1 MLNHTN
7 TFTGVAQNLNLSVTT
22 VVKIFDTYVECR
34 RAILPKIIC
43 FDEFYRSRKT
53 TDKYAFVM
61 ADFQTNKIIDVY
73 HSRRKDKLDS
83 YFSRIPQKERDN
95 VEYIIIDMWD
105 TYRDLAEVLF
115 KNAKIAVDSFH
126 VIKHLNEA
134 MINIRLR
141 IMRKYEKNTKSLY
154 SNDMYYYMLK
164 KFHYFFVKE
173 FDDIYDGLIE
183 IRKMKTKWDKYE
195 IRKYLLS
202 INSDL
207 KYAYELKEK
216 YKIEQDNILEAYKIM
231 VVRYEISRNG
241 YSSIRPVTIAK
252 DVSRESAVKL
262 GEQSIYFPGISATN
276 EPMVSYPS
284 GSLASHIL
292 GYVGNITET
301 ELDGREDTY
310 GINDVIGKVGIQ
322 YVFEE
327 YLRGKDGIKQ
337 LDMSV
342 DGTITDEYITQE
354 AVAGS
359 DVILTIDANLQAAT
373 EKALANNIKKI
384 ASGGFSKRSDAKAG
398 AAVVMNVKTG
408 EILAMASYPDYEP
421 ELFVNGISQK
431 KLDEYNKGD
440 NIFNRAISGVYAPGS
455 TFKMITA
462 IAGLETGV
470 ITPTEKINDIG
481 VYKKAHEPACWI
493 WNSYGMSHGWLNV
506 TEAIT
511 HSCNYF
517 FYEVGYRAT
526 IDNIAKYAKYY
537 GLGEKTNVE
546 LPMEE
551 KGIVATRDKAKE
563 RGDEWQIGETLS
575 AAIGQSYN
583 SYTPIQMAKYISMLA
598 NGGEPID
605 VTIVKSIN
613 DVNGNQVSKEDITKF
628 VNAKLGLTKEKK
640 ENLNIKKENIDAIL
654 KGMKGVTSE
663 EGGTA
668 YSTFANFNIELG
680 GKTGSAQTDV
690 QGKINGWFVG
700 FAPYEEPEIA
710 VVVLV
715 ENAGSG
721 SYTAEVARDILQ
733 EYFGMNMEKV
743 EEDLTAMPSTEIQN

>member
-1 MLNHTN
+1 MYNDDRNTN
-7 TFTGVAQNLNLSVTT
+7 LRYNLITILVYIVGIVLIVQLFNLQIVNGKEYRETSNTRLSRETVIKAARGSIKDRTGNLLVTT
-22 VVKIFDTYVECR
+22 KMGFNIELYKTKINTTTLNKT
-34 RAILPKIIC
+34 ILNTIKIL
-43 FDEFYRSRKT
+43 ENNN
-53 TDKYAFVM
+53 DKYINNLPISIEPFK
-61 ADFQTNKIIDVY
+61 FTIDDEESQVNW
-73 HSRRKDKLDS
+73 K
-83 YFSRIPQKERDN
+83 KEND
-95 VEYIIIDMWD
+95 
-105 TYRDLAEVLF
+105 
-115 KNAKIAVDSFH
+115 
-126 VIKHLNEA
+126 IKEDA
-134 MINIRLR
+134 TP
-141 IMRKYEKNTKSLY
+141 EQC
-154 SNDMYYYMLK
+154 
-164 KFHYFFVKE
+164 F
-173 FDDIYDGLIE
+173 
-183 IRKMKTKWDKYE
+183 
-195 IRKYLLS
+195 
-202 INSDL
+202 
-207 KYAYELKEK
+207 YELKEK

-384 ASGGFSKRSDAKAG
+384 AGGGFSKRSDAKAG
-398 AAVVMNVKTG
+398 VAVVMNVKTG

>member
-1 MLNHTN
+1 MNNDNRSSNLRYNIITILVYIVGIVLIVQLFNLQIVNGKEYRETSN
-7 TFTGVAQNLNLSVTT
+7 TRLSRET
-22 VVKIFDTYVECR
+22 VVKAARGSIKDRTGNLLVTTKMGFNVDLYKTKIDT
-34 RAILPKIIC
+34 ATLNKTILNTIRILESNK
-43 FDEFYRSRKT
+43 
-53 TDKYAFVM
+53 DKYINNLPIKVNPFEFENQ
-61 ADFQTNKIIDVY
+61 DEET
-73 HSRRKDKLDS
+73 
-83 YFSRIPQKERDN
+83 QKKWKKENDIN
-95 VEYIIIDMWD
+95 ENA
-105 TYRDLAEVLF
+105 TAEECF
-115 KNAKIAVDSFH
+115 
-126 VIKHLNEA
+126 
-134 MINIRLR
+134 
-141 IMRKYEKNTKSLY
+141 Y
-154 SNDMYYYMLK
+154 SLK
-164 KFHYFFVKE
+164 KE
-173 FDDIYDGLIE
+173 
-183 IRKMKTKWDKYE
+183 
-195 IRKYLLS
+195 
-202 INSDL
+202 
-207 KYAYELKEK
+207 
-216 YKIEQDNILEAYKIM
+216 YKIEQEDIEEAYKIM
-231 VVRYEISRNG
+231 IVRYEIARNG

-252 DVSRESAVKL
+252 DVSRASAVKL
-262 GEQSIYFPGISATN
+262 GEQSIYFPGISATT
-276 EPMVSYPS
+276 EPLVSYPS

-292 GYVGNITET
+292 GYVGNITQA

-327 YLRGKDGIKQ
+327 YLRGQNGIKQ

-342 DGTITDEYITQE
+342 DGNITDEYITKE

-359 DVILTIDANLQAAT
+359 DVILTIDANLQAVT

-384 ASGGFSKRSDAKAG
+384 ASGGFSKTSEAKAG

-462 IAGLETGV
+462 IAGLETGA
-470 ITPTEKINDIG
+470 ITPTEKINDVG

-493 WNSYGMSHGWLNV
+493 WNSYGMTHGWLNV
-506 TEAIT
+506 TDAII

-517 FYEVGYRAT
+517 FYEVGYRVT

-537 GLGEKTNVE
+537 GLGQKTNVE

-551 KGIVATRDKAKE
+551 EGVVATRDKAKE

-598 NGGEPID
+598 NGGKLID
-605 VTIVKSIN
+605 VTIVKSVI
-613 DVNGNQVSKEDITKF
+613 DVNGNQIPKEEITKF
-628 VNAKLGLTKEKK
+628 VNAKLGLEKQEKED
-640 ENLNIKKENIDAIL
+640 LNIKKENLEAVL

-668 YSTFANFNIELG
+668 YSTFADFNIELG

-690 QGKINGWFVG
+690 NGKVNGWFVG
-700 FAPYEEPEIA
+700 FAPYDEPEVA

-743 EEDLTAMPSTEIQN
+743 EENLTALPSSEIQN

>member
-1 MLNHTN
+1 MYNDDRNTN
-7 TFTGVAQNLNLSVTT
+7 LRYNLITILVYIVGIVLIVQLFNLQIVNGKEYRETSNTRLSRETVIKAARGSIKDRTGNLLVTT
-22 VVKIFDTYVECR
+22 KMGFNIELYKTKINTTTLNKT
-34 RAILPKIIC
+34 ILNTIKIL
-43 FDEFYRSRKT
+43 ENNN
-53 TDKYAFVM
+53 DKYINNLPISIEPFK
-61 ADFQTNKIIDVY
+61 FTIDDEESQVNW
-73 HSRRKDKLDS
+73 K
-83 YFSRIPQKERDN
+83 KEND
-95 VEYIIIDMWD
+95 
-105 TYRDLAEVLF
+105 
-115 KNAKIAVDSFH
+115 
-126 VIKHLNEA
+126 IKEDA
-134 MINIRLR
+134 TP
-141 IMRKYEKNTKSLY
+141 EQC
-154 SNDMYYYMLK
+154 
-164 KFHYFFVKE
+164 F
-173 FDDIYDGLIE
+173 
-183 IRKMKTKWDKYE
+183 
-195 IRKYLLS
+195 
-202 INSDL
+202 
-207 KYAYELKEK
+207 YELKEK

-384 ASGGFSKRSDAKAG
+384 AGGGFSKRSDAKAG

-628 VNAKLGLTKEKK
+628 VNAKLGLTKEKR
-640 ENLNIKKENIDAIL
+640 ENLNIKKKNIDAIL

>member
-1 MLNHTN
+1 MYNDDRNTN
-7 TFTGVAQNLNLSVTT
+7 LRYNLITILVYIVGIVLIVQLFNLQIVNGKEYRETSNTRLSRETVIKAARGSIKDRTGNLLVTT
-22 VVKIFDTYVECR
+22 KMGFNIELYKTKINTTTLNKT
-34 RAILPKIIC
+34 ILNTIKIL
-43 FDEFYRSRKT
+43 ENNN
-53 TDKYAFVM
+53 DKYINNLPISIEPFK
-61 ADFQTNKIIDVY
+61 FTIDDEESQVNW
-73 HSRRKDKLDS
+73 K
-83 YFSRIPQKERDN
+83 KEND
-95 VEYIIIDMWD
+95 
-105 TYRDLAEVLF
+105 
-115 KNAKIAVDSFH
+115 
-126 VIKHLNEA
+126 IKEDA
-134 MINIRLR
+134 TP
-141 IMRKYEKNTKSLY
+141 EQC
-154 SNDMYYYMLK
+154 
-164 KFHYFFVKE
+164 F
-173 FDDIYDGLIE
+173 
-183 IRKMKTKWDKYE
+183 
-195 IRKYLLS
+195 
-202 INSDL
+202 
-207 KYAYELKEK
+207 YELKEK

-408 EILAMASYPDYEP
+408 EILAMASYPYYEP

-575 AAIGQSYN
+575 ASIGQSYN

>member
-1 MLNHTN
+1 MYNDDRNTN
-7 TFTGVAQNLNLSVTT
+7 LRYNLITILVYIVGIVLIVQLFNLQIVNGKEYRETSNTRLSRETVIKAARGSIKDRTGNLLVTT
-22 VVKIFDTYVECR
+22 KMGFNIELYKTKINTTTLNKT
-34 RAILPKIIC
+34 ILNTIKIL
-43 FDEFYRSRKT
+43 ENNN
-53 TDKYAFVM
+53 DKY
-61 ADFQTNKIIDVY
+61 
-73 HSRRKDKLDS
+73 
-83 YFSRIPQKERDN
+83 
-95 VEYIIIDMWD
+95 
-105 TYRDLAEVLF
+105 
-115 KNAKIAVDSFH
+115 
-126 VIKHLNEA
+126 
-134 MINIRLR
+134 INNLPI
-141 IMRKYEKNTKSLY
+141 
-154 SNDMYYYMLK
+154 
-164 KFHYFFVKE
+164 
-173 FDDIYDGLIE
+173 LIE
-183 IRKMKTKWDKYE
+183 PFKFTIDDEESQVNWKKENDIKEDATPE
-195 IRKYLLS
+195 QCF
-202 INSDL
+202 
-207 KYAYELKEK
+207 YELKEK

-384 ASGGFSKRSDAKAG
+384 AGGGFSKRSDAKAG
-398 AAVVMNVKTG
+398 AVVVMNVKTG

>member
-1 MLNHTN
+1 MYNDDRNTN
-7 TFTGVAQNLNLSVTT
+7 LRYNLITILVYIVGIVLIVQLFNLQIVNGKEYRKTSNTRLSRETVIKAARGSIKDRTGNLLVTT
-22 VVKIFDTYVECR
+22 KMGFNIELYKTKINTTTLNKT
-34 RAILPKIIC
+34 ILNTIKIL
-43 FDEFYRSRKT
+43 ENNN
-53 TDKYAFVM
+53 DKYINNLPISIEPFK
-61 ADFQTNKIIDVY
+61 FTIDDEESQVNW
-73 HSRRKDKLDS
+73 K
-83 YFSRIPQKERDN
+83 KEND
-95 VEYIIIDMWD
+95 
-105 TYRDLAEVLF
+105 
-115 KNAKIAVDSFH
+115 
-126 VIKHLNEA
+126 IKEDA
-134 MINIRLR
+134 TP
-141 IMRKYEKNTKSLY
+141 EQC
-154 SNDMYYYMLK
+154 
-164 KFHYFFVKE
+164 F
-173 FDDIYDGLIE
+173 
-183 IRKMKTKWDKYE
+183 
-195 IRKYLLS
+195 
-202 INSDL
+202 
-207 KYAYELKEK
+207 YELKEK

-408 EILAMASYPDYEP
+408 EILTMASYPDYEP

-700 FAPYEEPEIA
+700 FAPYEKPEIA

>member
-1 MLNHTN
+1 MYNDDRNTN
-7 TFTGVAQNLNLSVTT
+7 LRYNLITILVYIVGIVLIVQLFNLQIVNGKEYRETSNTRLSRETVIKAARGSIKDRTGNLLVTT
-22 VVKIFDTYVECR
+22 KMGFNIELYKTKINTTTLNKT
-34 RAILPKIIC
+34 ILNTIKIL
-43 FDEFYRSRKT
+43 ENNN
-53 TDKYAFVM
+53 DKY
-61 ADFQTNKIIDVY
+61 
-73 HSRRKDKLDS
+73 
-83 YFSRIPQKERDN
+83 
-95 VEYIIIDMWD
+95 
-105 TYRDLAEVLF
+105 
-115 KNAKIAVDSFH
+115 
-126 VIKHLNEA
+126 
-134 MINIRLR
+134 INNLPI
-141 IMRKYEKNTKSLY
+141 
-154 SNDMYYYMLK
+154 
-164 KFHYFFVKE
+164 
-173 FDDIYDGLIE
+173 LIE
-183 IRKMKTKWDKYE
+183 PFKFTIDDEESQVNWKKENDIKEDATPE
-195 IRKYLLS
+195 QCF
-202 INSDL
+202 
-207 KYAYELKEK
+207 YELKEK

-640 ENLNIKKENIDAIL
+640 ENLNIKKKNIDAIL

>member
-1 MLNHTN
+1 MYNDDRNTN
-7 TFTGVAQNLNLSVTT
+7 LRYNLITILVYIVGIVLIVQLFNLQIVNGKEYRETSNTRLSRETVIKAARGSIKDRTGNLLVTT
-22 VVKIFDTYVECR
+22 KMGFNIELYKTKINTTTLNKT
-34 RAILPKIIC
+34 ILNTIKIL
-43 FDEFYRSRKT
+43 ENNN
-53 TDKYAFVM
+53 DKYINNLPISIEPFK
-61 ADFQTNKIIDVY
+61 FTIDDEESQVNW
-73 HSRRKDKLDS
+73 K
-83 YFSRIPQKERDN
+83 KEND
-95 VEYIIIDMWD
+95 
-105 TYRDLAEVLF
+105 
-115 KNAKIAVDSFH
+115 
-126 VIKHLNEA
+126 IKEDA
-134 MINIRLR
+134 TP
-141 IMRKYEKNTKSLY
+141 EQC
-154 SNDMYYYMLK
+154 
-164 KFHYFFVKE
+164 F
-173 FDDIYDGLIE
+173 
-183 IRKMKTKWDKYE
+183 
-195 IRKYLLS
+195 
-202 INSDL
+202 
-207 KYAYELKEK
+207 YELKEK
-216 YKIEQDNILEAYKIM
+216 YKIEQDNILEVYKIM

-373 EKALANNIKKI
+373 EKALANHIKKI

>member
-1 MLNHTN
+1 MYNDDRNTN
-7 TFTGVAQNLNLSVTT
+7 LRYNLITILVYIVGIVLIVQLFNLQIVNGKEYRETSNTRLSRETVIKAARGSIKDRTGNLLVTT
-22 VVKIFDTYVECR
+22 KMGFNIELYKTKINTTTLNKT
-34 RAILPKIIC
+34 ILNTIKIL
-43 FDEFYRSRKT
+43 ENNN
-53 TDKYAFVM
+53 DKYINNLPISIEPFK
-61 ADFQTNKIIDVY
+61 FTIDDEESQVNW
-73 HSRRKDKLDS
+73 K
-83 YFSRIPQKERDN
+83 KEND
-95 VEYIIIDMWD
+95 
-105 TYRDLAEVLF
+105 
-115 KNAKIAVDSFH
+115 
-126 VIKHLNEA
+126 IKEDA
-134 MINIRLR
+134 TP
-141 IMRKYEKNTKSLY
+141 EQC
-154 SNDMYYYMLK
+154 
-164 KFHYFFVKE
+164 F
-173 FDDIYDGLIE
+173 
-183 IRKMKTKWDKYE
+183 
-195 IRKYLLS
+195 
-202 INSDL
+202 
-207 KYAYELKEK
+207 YELKEK

-384 ASGGFSKRSDAKAG
+384 AGGGFSKRSDAKAG

-628 VNAKLGLTKEKK
+628 ANAKLGLTKEKK

>member
-1 MLNHTN
+1 MNNDNRSSNLRYNIITILVYIVGIVLIVQLFNLQIVNGKEYRETSN
-7 TFTGVAQNLNLSVTT
+7 TRLSRET
-22 VVKIFDTYVECR
+22 VVKAARGSIKDRTGNLLVTTKMGFNVDLYKTKIDT
-34 RAILPKIIC
+34 ATLNKTILNTIRILESNK
-43 FDEFYRSRKT
+43 
-53 TDKYAFVM
+53 DKYINNLPIKVNPFEFENQ
-61 ADFQTNKIIDVY
+61 DEET
-73 HSRRKDKLDS
+73 
-83 YFSRIPQKERDN
+83 QKKWKKENDIN
-95 VEYIIIDMWD
+95 ENA
-105 TYRDLAEVLF
+105 TAEECF
-115 KNAKIAVDSFH
+115 
-126 VIKHLNEA
+126 
-134 MINIRLR
+134 
-141 IMRKYEKNTKSLY
+141 Y
-154 SNDMYYYMLK
+154 SLK
-164 KFHYFFVKE
+164 KE
-173 FDDIYDGLIE
+173 
-183 IRKMKTKWDKYE
+183 
-195 IRKYLLS
+195 
-202 INSDL
+202 
-207 KYAYELKEK
+207 
-216 YKIEQDNILEAYKIM
+216 YKIEQEDISEAYKIM
-231 VVRYEISRNG
+231 VVRYEIARNG

-252 DVSRESAVKL
+252 DVSRASAVKL
-262 GEQSIYFPGISATN
+262 GEQSIYFPGISATT
-276 EPMVSYPS
+276 EPLVSYPS

-292 GYVGNITET
+292 GYVGNITQA

-327 YLRGKDGIKQ
+327 YLRGQNGIKQ

-342 DGTITDEYITQE
+342 DGNITDEYITKE

-359 DVILTIDANLQAAT
+359 DIILTIDANLQATT

-384 ASGGFSKRSDAKAG
+384 ASGGFSKTSEAKAG

-462 IAGLETGV
+462 IAGLETGA
-470 ITPTEKINDIG
+470 ITPTEKINDVG

-493 WNSYGMSHGWLNV
+493 WNSYGMTHGWLNV
-506 TEAIT
+506 TDAII

-517 FYEVGYRAT
+517 FYEVGYRVT

-537 GLGEKTNVE
+537 GLGQKTNVE

-551 KGIVATRDKAKE
+551 EGVVATRDKAKE

-598 NGGEPID
+598 NGGKPID
-605 VTIVKSIN
+605 VSIVKSVI
-613 DVNGNQVSKEDITKF
+613 DVNGNQISKEEITKF
-628 VNAKLGLTKEKK
+628 VNAKLGLEKQEKED
-640 ENLNIKKENIDAIL
+640 LNIKKENLEAIL

-668 YSTFANFNIELG
+668 YSTFADFNIELG

-690 QGKINGWFVG
+690 NGKVNGWFVG
-700 FAPYEEPEIA
+700 FAPYDEPEVA

-743 EEDLTAMPSTEIQN
+743 EENLTALPSSEIQN

>member
-1 MLNHTN
+1 MYNDDRNTN
-7 TFTGVAQNLNLSVTT
+7 LRYNLITILVYIVGIVLIVQLFNLQIVNGKEYRETSNTRLSRETVIKAARGSIKDRTGNLLVTT
-22 VVKIFDTYVECR
+22 KMGFNIELYKTKINTTTLNKT
-34 RAILPKIIC
+34 ILNTIKIL
-43 FDEFYRSRKT
+43 ENNN
-53 TDKYAFVM
+53 DKYINNLPISIEPFK
-61 ADFQTNKIIDVY
+61 FTIDDEESQVNW
-73 HSRRKDKLDS
+73 K
-83 YFSRIPQKERDN
+83 KEND
-95 VEYIIIDMWD
+95 
-105 TYRDLAEVLF
+105 
-115 KNAKIAVDSFH
+115 
-126 VIKHLNEA
+126 IKEDA
-134 MINIRLR
+134 TP
-141 IMRKYEKNTKSLY
+141 EQC
-154 SNDMYYYMLK
+154 
-164 KFHYFFVKE
+164 F
-173 FDDIYDGLIE
+173 
-183 IRKMKTKWDKYE
+183 
-195 IRKYLLS
+195 
-202 INSDL
+202 
-207 KYAYELKEK
+207 YELKEK

-384 ASGGFSKRSDAKAG
+384 AGGGFSKRSDAKAG

-654 KGMKGVTSE
+654 KGMKGVTGE

>member
-1 MLNHTN
+1 MYNDDRNTN
-7 TFTGVAQNLNLSVTT
+7 LRYNLITILVYIVGIVLIVQLFNLQIVNGKEYRETSNTRLSRETVIKAARGSIKDRTGNLLVTT
-22 VVKIFDTYVECR
+22 KMGFNIELYKTKINTTTLNKT
-34 RAILPKIIC
+34 ILNTIKIL
-43 FDEFYRSRKT
+43 ENNN
-53 TDKYAFVM
+53 DKYINNLPISIEPFK
-61 ADFQTNKIIDVY
+61 FTIDDEESQVNW
-73 HSRRKDKLDS
+73 K
-83 YFSRIPQKERDN
+83 KEND
-95 VEYIIIDMWD
+95 
-105 TYRDLAEVLF
+105 
-115 KNAKIAVDSFH
+115 
-126 VIKHLNEA
+126 IKEDA
-134 MINIRLR
+134 TP
-141 IMRKYEKNTKSLY
+141 EQC
-154 SNDMYYYMLK
+154 
-164 KFHYFFVKE
+164 F
-173 FDDIYDGLIE
+173 
-183 IRKMKTKWDKYE
+183 
-195 IRKYLLS
+195 
-202 INSDL
+202 
-207 KYAYELKEK
+207 YELKEK

-408 EILAMASYPDYEP
+408 EILVMASYPDYEP

>member
-1 MLNHTN
+1 MYNDDRNTN
-7 TFTGVAQNLNLSVTT
+7 LRYNLITILVYIVGIVLIVQLFNLQIVNGKEYRETSNTRLSRETVIKAARGSIKDRTGNLLVTT
-22 VVKIFDTYVECR
+22 KMGFNIELYKTKINTTTLNKT
-34 RAILPKIIC
+34 ILNTIKIL
-43 FDEFYRSRKT
+43 ENNN
-53 TDKYAFVM
+53 DKYINNLPISIEPFK
-61 ADFQTNKIIDVY
+61 FTIDDEESQVNW
-73 HSRRKDKLDS
+73 K
-83 YFSRIPQKERDN
+83 KEND
-95 VEYIIIDMWD
+95 
-105 TYRDLAEVLF
+105 
-115 KNAKIAVDSFH
+115 
-126 VIKHLNEA
+126 IKEDA
-134 MINIRLR
+134 TP
-141 IMRKYEKNTKSLY
+141 EQC
-154 SNDMYYYMLK
+154 
-164 KFHYFFVKE
+164 F
-173 FDDIYDGLIE
+173 
-183 IRKMKTKWDKYE
+183 
-195 IRKYLLS
+195 
-202 INSDL
+202 
-207 KYAYELKEK
+207 YELKEK

-384 ASGGFSKRSDAKAG
+384 ASGGFSKKSDAKAG

>member
-1 MLNHTN
+1 MYNNDRNTN
-7 TFTGVAQNLNLSVTT
+7 LRYNLITILVYIVGIVLIVQLFNLQIVNGKEYRETSNTRLSRETVIKAARGSIKDRTGNLLVTT
-22 VVKIFDTYVECR
+22 KMGFNIELYKTKINTTTLNKT
-34 RAILPKIIC
+34 ILNTIKIL
-43 FDEFYRSRKT
+43 ENNN
-53 TDKYAFVM
+53 DKY
-61 ADFQTNKIIDVY
+61 
-73 HSRRKDKLDS
+73 
-83 YFSRIPQKERDN
+83 
-95 VEYIIIDMWD
+95 
-105 TYRDLAEVLF
+105 
-115 KNAKIAVDSFH
+115 
-126 VIKHLNEA
+126 
-134 MINIRLR
+134 INNLPI
-141 IMRKYEKNTKSLY
+141 
-154 SNDMYYYMLK
+154 
-164 KFHYFFVKE
+164 
-173 FDDIYDGLIE
+173 LIE
-183 IRKMKTKWDKYE
+183 PFKFTIDDEESQVNWKKENDIKEDATPE
-195 IRKYLLS
+195 QCF
-202 INSDL
+202 
-207 KYAYELKEK
+207 YELKEK

-640 ENLNIKKENIDAIL
+640 ENLNIKKGNIDAIL

>member
-1 MLNHTN
+1 MYNDDRNTN
-7 TFTGVAQNLNLSVTT
+7 LRYNLITILVYIVGIVLIVQLFNLQIVNGKEYRETSNTRLSRETVIKAARGSIKDRTGNLLVTT
-22 VVKIFDTYVECR
+22 KMGFNIELYKTKINTTTLNKT
-34 RAILPKIIC
+34 ILNTIKIL
-43 FDEFYRSRKT
+43 ENNN
-53 TDKYAFVM
+53 DKYINNLPISIEPFK
-61 ADFQTNKIIDVY
+61 FTIDDEESQVNW
-73 HSRRKDKLDS
+73 K
-83 YFSRIPQKERDN
+83 KEND
-95 VEYIIIDMWD
+95 
-105 TYRDLAEVLF
+105 
-115 KNAKIAVDSFH
+115 
-126 VIKHLNEA
+126 IKEDA
-134 MINIRLR
+134 TP
-141 IMRKYEKNTKSLY
+141 EQC
-154 SNDMYYYMLK
+154 
-164 KFHYFFVKE
+164 F
-173 FDDIYDGLIE
+173 
-183 IRKMKTKWDKYE
+183 
-195 IRKYLLS
+195 
-202 INSDL
+202 
-207 KYAYELKEK
+207 YELKEK
-216 YKIEQDNILEAYKIM
+216 YKIEQDNILEVYKIM

-721 SYTAEVARDILQ
+721 SYTAEVARDILE

>member
-1 MLNHTN
+1 MYNDDRNTN
-7 TFTGVAQNLNLSVTT
+7 LRYNLITILVYIVGIVLIVQLFNLQIVNGKEYRETSNTRLSRETVIKAARGSIKDRTGNLLVTT
-22 VVKIFDTYVECR
+22 KMGFNIELYKTKINTTTLNKT
-34 RAILPKIIC
+34 ILNTIKIL
-43 FDEFYRSRKT
+43 ENNN
-53 TDKYAFVM
+53 DKYINNLPISIEPFK
-61 ADFQTNKIIDVY
+61 FTIDDEESQVNW
-73 HSRRKDKLDS
+73 K
-83 YFSRIPQKERDN
+83 KEND
-95 VEYIIIDMWD
+95 
-105 TYRDLAEVLF
+105 
-115 KNAKIAVDSFH
+115 
-126 VIKHLNEA
+126 IKEDA
-134 MINIRLR
+134 TP
-141 IMRKYEKNTKSLY
+141 EQC
-154 SNDMYYYMLK
+154 
-164 KFHYFFVKE
+164 F
-173 FDDIYDGLIE
+173 
-183 IRKMKTKWDKYE
+183 
-195 IRKYLLS
+195 
-202 INSDL
+202 
-207 KYAYELKEK
+207 YELKEK

-384 ASGGFSKRSDAKAG
+384 AGGGFSKRSDAKAG

-408 EILAMASYPDYEP
+408 EILTMASYPDYEP

-481 VYKKAHEPACWI
+481 VYKKAHEPVCWI

>member
-1 MLNHTN
+1 MNNDNRSSNLRYNIITILVYIVGIVLIVQLFNLQIVNGKEYRETSN
-7 TFTGVAQNLNLSVTT
+7 TRLSRET
-22 VVKIFDTYVECR
+22 VVKAARGSIKDRTGNLLVTTKMGFNVDLYKTKIDT
-34 RAILPKIIC
+34 ATLNKTILNTIRILESNK
-43 FDEFYRSRKT
+43 
-53 TDKYAFVM
+53 DKYINNLPIKVNPFEFENQ
-61 ADFQTNKIIDVY
+61 DEET
-73 HSRRKDKLDS
+73 
-83 YFSRIPQKERDN
+83 QKKWKKGNDINEN
-95 VEYIIIDMWD
+95 A
-105 TYRDLAEVLF
+105 TAEECF
-115 KNAKIAVDSFH
+115 
-126 VIKHLNEA
+126 
-134 MINIRLR
+134 
-141 IMRKYEKNTKSLY
+141 Y
-154 SNDMYYYMLK
+154 SLK
-164 KFHYFFVKE
+164 KE
-173 FDDIYDGLIE
+173 
-183 IRKMKTKWDKYE
+183 
-195 IRKYLLS
+195 
-202 INSDL
+202 
-207 KYAYELKEK
+207 
-216 YKIEQDNILEAYKIM
+216 YKIEQEDISEAYKIM
-231 VVRYEISRNG
+231 VVRYEIARNG

-252 DVSRESAVKL
+252 DVSRASAVKL
-262 GEQSIYFPGISATN
+262 GEQSIYFPGISATT
-276 EPMVSYPS
+276 EPLVSYPS

-292 GYVGNITET
+292 GYVGNITQA

-327 YLRGKDGIKQ
+327 YLRGQNGIKQ

-342 DGTITDEYITQE
+342 DGNITDEYITKE
-354 AVAGS
+354 AVVGS
-359 DVILTIDANLQAAT
+359 DVILTIDANLQATT

-384 ASGGFSKRSDAKAG
+384 ASGGFSKTSEAKAG

-462 IAGLETGV
+462 IAGLETGA
-470 ITPTEKINDIG
+470 ITPTEKINDVG

-493 WNSYGMSHGWLNV
+493 WNSYGMTHGWLNV
-506 TEAIT
+506 TDAII

-517 FYEVGYRAT
+517 FYEVGYRVT

-537 GLGEKTNVE
+537 GLGQKTNVE

-551 KGIVATRDKAKE
+551 EGVVATRDKAKE

-598 NGGEPID
+598 NGGKPID
-605 VTIVKSIN
+605 VSIVKSVI
-613 DVNGNQVSKEDITKF
+613 DVNGNQISKEEITKF
-628 VNAKLGLTKEKK
+628 VNAKLGLEKQEKED
-640 ENLNIKKENIDAIL
+640 LNIKKENLEAIL

-668 YSTFANFNIELG
+668 YSTFADFNIELG

-690 QGKINGWFVG
+690 NGKVNGWFVG
-700 FAPYEEPEIA
+700 FAPYDEPEVA

-743 EEDLTAMPSTEIQN
+743 EENLTALPSSEIQN

>member
-1 MLNHTN
+1 MYNDDRNTNLRYNLITILVYIVGIVLIVQLFNLQIVNGKEYRETSNTRLSRETVIKAARGSIKDRTGNML
-7 TFTGVAQNLNLSVTT
+7 VTT
-22 VVKIFDTYVECR
+22 KMGFNIELYKTKINTTTLNKT
-34 RAILPKIIC
+34 ILNTIKIL
-43 FDEFYRSRKT
+43 ENNN
-53 TDKYAFVM
+53 DKYINNLPISIEPFK
-61 ADFQTNKIIDVY
+61 FTIDDEESQVNW
-73 HSRRKDKLDS
+73 K
-83 YFSRIPQKERDN
+83 KEND
-95 VEYIIIDMWD
+95 
-105 TYRDLAEVLF
+105 
-115 KNAKIAVDSFH
+115 
-126 VIKHLNEA
+126 IKEDA
-134 MINIRLR
+134 TP
-141 IMRKYEKNTKSLY
+141 EQC
-154 SNDMYYYMLK
+154 
-164 KFHYFFVKE
+164 F
-173 FDDIYDGLIE
+173 
-183 IRKMKTKWDKYE
+183 
-195 IRKYLLS
+195 
-202 INSDL
+202 
-207 KYAYELKEK
+207 YELKEK

-384 ASGGFSKRSDAKAG
+384 AGGGFSKRSDAKAG

-506 TEAIT
+506 TEAII

-640 ENLNIKKENIDAIL
+640 ENLNIKKGNIDAIL

>member
-1 MLNHTN
+1 MYNDDRNTN
-7 TFTGVAQNLNLSVTT
+7 LRYNLITILVYIVGIVLIVQLFNLQIVNGKEYRETSNTRLSRETVIKAARGSIKDRTGNLLVTT
-22 VVKIFDTYVECR
+22 KMGFNIELYKTKINTTTLNKT
-34 RAILPKIIC
+34 ILNTIKIL
-43 FDEFYRSRKT
+43 ENNN
-53 TDKYAFVM
+53 DKYINNLPISIEPFK
-61 ADFQTNKIIDVY
+61 FTIDDEESQVNW
-73 HSRRKDKLDS
+73 K
-83 YFSRIPQKERDN
+83 KEND
-95 VEYIIIDMWD
+95 
-105 TYRDLAEVLF
+105 
-115 KNAKIAVDSFH
+115 
-126 VIKHLNEA
+126 IKEDA
-134 MINIRLR
+134 TP
-141 IMRKYEKNTKSLY
+141 EQC
-154 SNDMYYYMLK
+154 
-164 KFHYFFVKE
+164 F
-173 FDDIYDGLIE
+173 
-183 IRKMKTKWDKYE
+183 
-195 IRKYLLS
+195 
-202 INSDL
+202 
-207 KYAYELKEK
+207 YELKEK
-216 YKIEQDNILEAYKIM
+216 YKIEQDNILEVYKIM

-384 ASGGFSKRSDAKAG
+384 AGGGFSKRSDAKAG

-408 EILAMASYPDYEP
+408 EILTMASYPDYEP

>member
-1 MLNHTN
+1 MNNDNRSSNLRYNIITILVYIVGIVLIVQLFNLQIVNGKEYRETSN
-7 TFTGVAQNLNLSVTT
+7 TRLSRET
-22 VVKIFDTYVECR
+22 VVKAARGSIKDRTGNLLVTTKMGFNVDLYKTKIDT
-34 RAILPKIIC
+34 ATLNKTILNTIRILESNK
-43 FDEFYRSRKT
+43 
-53 TDKYAFVM
+53 DKYINNLPIKVNPFEFENQ
-61 ADFQTNKIIDVY
+61 DEET
-73 HSRRKDKLDS
+73 
-83 YFSRIPQKERDN
+83 QKKWKKGNDINEN
-95 VEYIIIDMWD
+95 A
-105 TYRDLAEVLF
+105 TAEECF
-115 KNAKIAVDSFH
+115 
-126 VIKHLNEA
+126 
-134 MINIRLR
+134 
-141 IMRKYEKNTKSLY
+141 Y
-154 SNDMYYYMLK
+154 SLK
-164 KFHYFFVKE
+164 KE
-173 FDDIYDGLIE
+173 
-183 IRKMKTKWDKYE
+183 
-195 IRKYLLS
+195 
-202 INSDL
+202 
-207 KYAYELKEK
+207 
-216 YKIEQDNILEAYKIM
+216 YKIEQEDISEAYKIM
-231 VVRYEISRNG
+231 VVRYEIARNG

-252 DVSRESAVKL
+252 DVSRASAVKL
-262 GEQSIYFPGISATN
+262 GEQSIYFPGISATT
-276 EPMVSYPS
+276 EPLVSYPS

-292 GYVGNITET
+292 GYVGNITQA

-327 YLRGKDGIKQ
+327 YLRGQNGIKQ

-342 DGTITDEYITQE
+342 DGNITDEYITKE

-359 DVILTIDANLQAAT
+359 DVILTIDANLQATT

-384 ASGGFSKRSDAKAG
+384 ASGGFSKTSEAKAG

-462 IAGLETGV
+462 IAGLETGA
-470 ITPTEKINDIG
+470 ITPTEKINDVG

-493 WNSYGMSHGWLNV
+493 WNSYGMTHGWLNV
-506 TEAIT
+506 TDAII

-517 FYEVGYRAT
+517 FYEVGYRVT

-537 GLGEKTNVE
+537 GLGQKTNIE

-551 KGIVATRDKAKE
+551 EGVVATRDKAKE

-598 NGGEPID
+598 NGGKPID
-605 VTIVKSIN
+605 VSIVKSVI
-613 DVNGNQVSKEDITKF
+613 DVNGNQISKEEITKF
-628 VNAKLGLTKEKK
+628 VNAKLGLEKQEKED
-640 ENLNIKKENIDAIL
+640 LNIKKENLEAIL

-668 YSTFANFNIELG
+668 YSTFADFNIELG

-690 QGKINGWFVG
+690 NGKVNGWFVG
-700 FAPYEEPEIA
+700 FAPYDEPEVA

-743 EEDLTAMPSTEIQN
+743 EENLTALPSSEIQN

>member
-1 MLNHTN
+1 MYNDDRNTN
-7 TFTGVAQNLNLSVTT
+7 LRYNLITILVYIVGIVLIVQLFNLQIVNGKEYRETSNTRLSRETVIKAARGSIKDRTGNLLVTT
-22 VVKIFDTYVECR
+22 KMGFNIELYKTKINTTTLNKT
-34 RAILPKIIC
+34 ILNTIKIL
-43 FDEFYRSRKT
+43 ENNN
-53 TDKYAFVM
+53 DKY
-61 ADFQTNKIIDVY
+61 
-73 HSRRKDKLDS
+73 
-83 YFSRIPQKERDN
+83 
-95 VEYIIIDMWD
+95 
-105 TYRDLAEVLF
+105 
-115 KNAKIAVDSFH
+115 
-126 VIKHLNEA
+126 
-134 MINIRLR
+134 INNLPI
-141 IMRKYEKNTKSLY
+141 
-154 SNDMYYYMLK
+154 
-164 KFHYFFVKE
+164 
-173 FDDIYDGLIE
+173 LIE
-183 IRKMKTKWDKYE
+183 PFKFTIDDEESQVNWKKENDIKEDATPE
-195 IRKYLLS
+195 QCF
-202 INSDL
+202 
-207 KYAYELKEK
+207 YELKEK

-628 VNAKLGLTKEKK
+628 VNAKLGLIKEKK

>member
-1 MLNHTN
+1 MYNDDRDTN
-7 TFTGVAQNLNLSVTT
+7 LRYNLITILVYIVGIVLIVQLFNLQIVNGKEYRETSNTRLSRETVIKAARGSIKDRTGNLLVTT
-22 VVKIFDTYVECR
+22 KMGFNIELYKTKINTTTLNKT
-34 RAILPKIIC
+34 ILNTIKIL
-43 FDEFYRSRKT
+43 ENNN
-53 TDKYAFVM
+53 DKYINNLPISIEPFK
-61 ADFQTNKIIDVY
+61 FTIDDEESQVNW
-73 HSRRKDKLDS
+73 K
-83 YFSRIPQKERDN
+83 KEND
-95 VEYIIIDMWD
+95 
-105 TYRDLAEVLF
+105 
-115 KNAKIAVDSFH
+115 
-126 VIKHLNEA
+126 IKEDA
-134 MINIRLR
+134 TP
-141 IMRKYEKNTKSLY
+141 EQC
-154 SNDMYYYMLK
+154 
-164 KFHYFFVKE
+164 F
-173 FDDIYDGLIE
+173 
-183 IRKMKTKWDKYE
+183 
-195 IRKYLLS
+195 
-202 INSDL
+202 
-207 KYAYELKEK
+207 YELKEK

>member
-1 MLNHTN
+1 MYNDDRNTN
-7 TFTGVAQNLNLSVTT
+7 LRYNLITILVYIVGIVLIVQLFNLQIVNGKEYRETSNTRLSRETVIKAARGSIKDRTGNLLVTT
-22 VVKIFDTYVECR
+22 KMGFNIELYKTKINTTTLNKT
-34 RAILPKIIC
+34 ILNTIKIL
-43 FDEFYRSRKT
+43 ENNN
-53 TDKYAFVM
+53 DKYINNLPISIEPFK
-61 ADFQTNKIIDVY
+61 FTIDDEESQVNW
-73 HSRRKDKLDS
+73 K
-83 YFSRIPQKERDN
+83 KEND
-95 VEYIIIDMWD
+95 
-105 TYRDLAEVLF
+105 
-115 KNAKIAVDSFH
+115 
-126 VIKHLNEA
+126 IKEDA
-134 MINIRLR
+134 TP
-141 IMRKYEKNTKSLY
+141 EQC
-154 SNDMYYYMLK
+154 
-164 KFHYFFVKE
+164 F
-173 FDDIYDGLIE
+173 
-183 IRKMKTKWDKYE
+183 
-195 IRKYLLS
+195 
-202 INSDL
+202 
-207 KYAYELKEK
+207 YELKEK

-354 AVAGS
+354 AVVGS

-640 ENLNIKKENIDAIL
+640 ENLNIKKKNIDAIL

>member
-1 MLNHTN
+1 MNNDNRSSNLRYNIITILVYIVGIVLIVQLFNLQIVNGKEYRETSN
-7 TFTGVAQNLNLSVTT
+7 TRISRET
-22 VVKIFDTYVECR
+22 VVKAARGSIKDRTGNLLVTTKMGFNVDLYKTKIDT
-34 RAILPKIIC
+34 ATLNKTILNTIRILESNK
-43 FDEFYRSRKT
+43 
-53 TDKYAFVM
+53 DKYINNLPIKVNPFKFENQ
-61 ADFQTNKIIDVY
+61 DEET
-73 HSRRKDKLDS
+73 
-83 YFSRIPQKERDN
+83 QKKWKKENDIN
-95 VEYIIIDMWD
+95 ENA
-105 TYRDLAEVLF
+105 TAEECF
-115 KNAKIAVDSFH
+115 
-126 VIKHLNEA
+126 
-134 MINIRLR
+134 
-141 IMRKYEKNTKSLY
+141 Y
-154 SNDMYYYMLK
+154 SLK
-164 KFHYFFVKE
+164 KE
-173 FDDIYDGLIE
+173 
-183 IRKMKTKWDKYE
+183 
-195 IRKYLLS
+195 
-202 INSDL
+202 
-207 KYAYELKEK
+207 
-216 YKIEQDNILEAYKIM
+216 YKIEQEDISEAYKIM
-231 VVRYEISRNG
+231 VVRYEIARNG

-252 DVSRESAVKL
+252 DVSRASAVKL
-262 GEQSIYFPGISATN
+262 GEQSIYFPGISATT
-276 EPMVSYPS
+276 EPLVSYPS

-292 GYVGNITET
+292 GYVGNITQA

-327 YLRGKDGIKQ
+327 YLRGQNGIKQ

-342 DGTITDEYITQE
+342 DGNITDEYITKE

-359 DVILTIDANLQAAT
+359 DVILTIDANLQATT

-384 ASGGFSKRSDAKAG
+384 ASGGFSKTSEAKAG

-462 IAGLETGV
+462 IAGLETGA
-470 ITPTEKINDIG
+470 ITPTEKINDVG

-493 WNSYGMSHGWLNV
+493 WNSYGMTHGWLNV
-506 TEAIT
+506 TDAII

-517 FYEVGYRAT
+517 FYEVGYRVT

-537 GLGEKTNVE
+537 GLGQKTNVE

-551 KGIVATRDKAKE
+551 EGVVATRDKAKE

-598 NGGEPID
+598 NGGKPID
-605 VTIVKSIN
+605 VSIVKSVI
-613 DVNGNQVSKEDITKF
+613 DVNGNQISKEEITKF
-628 VNAKLGLTKEKK
+628 VNAKLGLEKQEKED
-640 ENLNIKKENIDAIL
+640 LNIKKENLEAIL

-668 YSTFANFNIELG
+668 YSTFADFNIELG

-690 QGKINGWFVG
+690 NGKVNGWFVG
-700 FAPYEEPEIA
+700 FAPYDEPEVA

-743 EEDLTAMPSTEIQN
+743 EENLTALPSSEIQN

>member
-1 MLNHTN
+1 MYNDDRNTN
-7 TFTGVAQNLNLSVTT
+7 LRYNLITILVYIVGIVLIVQLFNLQIVNGKEYRETSNTRLSRETVIKAARGSIKDRTGNLLVTT
-22 VVKIFDTYVECR
+22 KMGFNIELYKTKINTTTLNKT
-34 RAILPKIIC
+34 ILNTIKIL
-43 FDEFYRSRKT
+43 ENNN
-53 TDKYAFVM
+53 DKY
-61 ADFQTNKIIDVY
+61 
-73 HSRRKDKLDS
+73 
-83 YFSRIPQKERDN
+83 
-95 VEYIIIDMWD
+95 
-105 TYRDLAEVLF
+105 
-115 KNAKIAVDSFH
+115 
-126 VIKHLNEA
+126 
-134 MINIRLR
+134 INNLPI
-141 IMRKYEKNTKSLY
+141 
-154 SNDMYYYMLK
+154 
-164 KFHYFFVKE
+164 
-173 FDDIYDGLIE
+173 LIE
-183 IRKMKTKWDKYE
+183 PFKFTIDDEESQVNWKKENDIKEDATPE
-195 IRKYLLS
+195 QCF
-202 INSDL
+202 
-207 KYAYELKEK
+207 YELKEK

-613 DVNGNQVSKEDITKF
+613 DVNGNQVLKEDITKF

-640 ENLNIKKENIDAIL
+640 ENLNIKKGNIDAIL

>member
-1 MLNHTN
+1 MYNDDRNTN
-7 TFTGVAQNLNLSVTT
+7 LRYNLMTILVYIVGIVLIVQLFNLQIVNGKEYRETSNTRLSRETVIKAARGSIKDRTGNLLVTT
-22 VVKIFDTYVECR
+22 KMGFNIELYKTKINATTLNKT
-34 RAILPKIIC
+34 ILNTIKIL
-43 FDEFYRSRKT
+43 ENNN
-53 TDKYAFVM
+53 DKYINNLPISIEPFK
-61 ADFQTNKIIDVY
+61 FTIDDEESQVNW
-73 HSRRKDKLDS
+73 K
-83 YFSRIPQKERDN
+83 KEND
-95 VEYIIIDMWD
+95 
-105 TYRDLAEVLF
+105 
-115 KNAKIAVDSFH
+115 
-126 VIKHLNEA
+126 IKEDA
-134 MINIRLR
+134 TP
-141 IMRKYEKNTKSLY
+141 EQC
-154 SNDMYYYMLK
+154 
-164 KFHYFFVKE
+164 F
-173 FDDIYDGLIE
+173 
-183 IRKMKTKWDKYE
+183 
-195 IRKYLLS
+195 
-202 INSDL
+202 
-207 KYAYELKEK
+207 YELKEK

-398 AAVVMNVKTG
+398 AAVIMNVKTG

-506 TEAIT
+506 TEAII

>member
-1 MLNHTN
+1 MYNDDRNTN
-7 TFTGVAQNLNLSVTT
+7 LRYNLITILVYIVGIVLIVQLFNLQIVNGKEYRETSNTRLSRETVIKAARGSIKDRTGNLLVTT
-22 VVKIFDTYVECR
+22 KMGFNIELYKTKINTTTLNKT
-34 RAILPKIIC
+34 ILTTIKIL
-43 FDEFYRSRKT
+43 ENNN
-53 TDKYAFVM
+53 DKYINNLPISIEPFK
-61 ADFQTNKIIDVY
+61 FKIDDEESQVNW
-73 HSRRKDKLDS
+73 K
-83 YFSRIPQKERDN
+83 KEND
-95 VEYIIIDMWD
+95 
-105 TYRDLAEVLF
+105 
-115 KNAKIAVDSFH
+115 
-126 VIKHLNEA
+126 IKEDA
-134 MINIRLR
+134 TP
-141 IMRKYEKNTKSLY
+141 EQC
-154 SNDMYYYMLK
+154 
-164 KFHYFFVKE
+164 F
-173 FDDIYDGLIE
+173 
-183 IRKMKTKWDKYE
+183 
-195 IRKYLLS
+195 
-202 INSDL
+202 
-207 KYAYELKEK
+207 YELKEK

>member
-1 MLNHTN
+1 MNNDNRSSNLRYNIITILVYIVGIVLIVQLFNLQIVNGKEYRETSN
-7 TFTGVAQNLNLSVTT
+7 TRLSRET
-22 VVKIFDTYVECR
+22 VVKAARGSIKDRTGNLLVTTKMGFNVDLYKTKIDT
-34 RAILPKIIC
+34 ATLNKTILNTIRILESNK
-43 FDEFYRSRKT
+43 
-53 TDKYAFVM
+53 DKYINNLPIKVNPFEFENQ
-61 ADFQTNKIIDVY
+61 DEET
-73 HSRRKDKLDS
+73 
-83 YFSRIPQKERDN
+83 QKKWKKGNDINEN
-95 VEYIIIDMWD
+95 A
-105 TYRDLAEVLF
+105 TAEECF
-115 KNAKIAVDSFH
+115 
-126 VIKHLNEA
+126 
-134 MINIRLR
+134 
-141 IMRKYEKNTKSLY
+141 Y
-154 SNDMYYYMLK
+154 SLK
-164 KFHYFFVKE
+164 KE
-173 FDDIYDGLIE
+173 
-183 IRKMKTKWDKYE
+183 
-195 IRKYLLS
+195 
-202 INSDL
+202 
-207 KYAYELKEK
+207 
-216 YKIEQDNILEAYKIM
+216 YKIEQEDISEAYKIM
-231 VVRYEISRNG
+231 VVRYEIARNG

-252 DVSRESAVKL
+252 DVSRASAVKL
-262 GEQSIYFPGISATN
+262 GEQSIYFPGISATT
-276 EPMVSYPS
+276 EPLVSYPS

-292 GYVGNITET
+292 GYVGNITQA

-327 YLRGKDGIKQ
+327 YLRGQNGIKQ

-342 DGTITDEYITQE
+342 DGNITDEYITKE

-359 DVILTIDANLQAAT
+359 DVILTIDANLQATT

-384 ASGGFSKRSDAKAG
+384 ASGGFSKTSEAKAG

-421 ELFVNGISQK
+421 ELFINGISQK

-462 IAGLETGV
+462 IAGLETGA
-470 ITPTEKINDIG
+470 ITPTEKINDVG

-493 WNSYGMSHGWLNV
+493 WNSYGMTHGWLNV
-506 TEAIT
+506 TDAII

-517 FYEVGYRAT
+517 FYEVGYRVT

-537 GLGEKTNVE
+537 GLGQKTNVE

-551 KGIVATRDKAKE
+551 EGVVATRDKAKE

-598 NGGEPID
+598 NGGKPID
-605 VTIVKSIN
+605 VTIVKSVI
-613 DVNGNQVSKEDITKF
+613 DVNGNQIPKEEITKF
-628 VNAKLGLTKEKK
+628 VNAKLGLEKQEKED
-640 ENLNIKKENIDAIL
+640 LNIKKENLEAVL

-668 YSTFANFNIELG
+668 YSTFADFNIELG

-690 QGKINGWFVG
+690 NGKVNGWFVG
-700 FAPYEEPEIA
+700 FAPYDEPEVA

-743 EEDLTAMPSTEIQN
+743 EENLTALPSSEIQN

>member
-1 MLNHTN
+1 MYNDDRNTN
-7 TFTGVAQNLNLSVTT
+7 LRYNLITILVYIVGIVLIVQLFNLQIVNGKEYRETSNTRLSRETVIKAARGSIKDRTGNLLVTT
-22 VVKIFDTYVECR
+22 KMGFNIELYKTKINTTTLNKT
-34 RAILPKIIC
+34 ILNTIKIL
-43 FDEFYRSRKT
+43 ENNN
-53 TDKYAFVM
+53 DKYINNLPISIEPFK
-61 ADFQTNKIIDVY
+61 FTIDDEESQVNW
-73 HSRRKDKLDS
+73 K
-83 YFSRIPQKERDN
+83 KEND
-95 VEYIIIDMWD
+95 
-105 TYRDLAEVLF
+105 
-115 KNAKIAVDSFH
+115 
-126 VIKHLNEA
+126 IKEDA
-134 MINIRLR
+134 TP
-141 IMRKYEKNTKSLY
+141 EQC
-154 SNDMYYYMLK
+154 
-164 KFHYFFVKE
+164 F
-173 FDDIYDGLIE
+173 
-183 IRKMKTKWDKYE
+183 
-195 IRKYLLS
+195 
-202 INSDL
+202 
-207 KYAYELKEK
+207 YELKEK
-216 YKIEQDNILEAYKIM
+216 YKIEQDNILEAYNIM

>member
-1 MLNHTN
+1 M
-7 TFTGVAQNLNLSVTT
+7 VYR
-22 VVKIFDTYVECR
+22 IFVE
-34 RAILPKIIC
+34 K
-43 FDEFYRSRKT
+43 
-53 TDKYAFVM
+53 
-61 ADFQTNKIIDVY
+61 
-73 HSRRKDKLDS
+73 KDG
-83 YFSRIPQKERDN
+83 FN
-95 VEYIIIDMWD
+95 
-105 TYRDLAEVLF
+105 
-115 KNAKIAVDSFH
+115 
-126 VIKHLNEA
+126 NEA
-134 MINIRLR
+134 
-141 IMRKYEKNTKSLY
+141 KSLY
-154 SNDMYYYMLK
+154 SDITEFLGINKLRIFNRYDAENISEKIFDYAIKTVFSEPQLDNVYKELNINKAFVFATEYLPGQFDQRAESASQCIQIISQGKKPLIKTAKIYALYGNLTKKDIEEIKKYIINPVEMREANFLK
-164 KFHYFFVKE
+164 PC
-173 FDDIYDGLIE
+173 
-183 IRKMKTKWDKYE
+183 T
-195 IRKYLLS
+195 
-202 INSDL
+202 
-207 KYAYELKEK
+207 LKEK

-598 NGGEPID
+598 NGG
-605 VTIVKSIN
+605 K
-613 DVNGNQVSKEDITKF
+613 
-628 VNAKLGLTKEKK
+628 
-640 ENLNIKKENIDAIL
+640 
-654 KGMKGVTSE
+654 
-663 EGGTA
+663 
-668 YSTFANFNIELG
+668 NIEYY
-680 GKTGSAQTDV
+680 Q
-690 QGKINGWFVG
+690 Q
-700 FAPYEEPEIA
+700 
-710 VVVLV
+710 
-715 ENAGSG
+715 
-721 SYTAEVARDILQ
+721 R
-733 EYFGMNMEKV
+733 
-743 EEDLTAMPSTEIQN
+743 

>member
-1 MLNHTN
+1 MYNDDRNTN
-7 TFTGVAQNLNLSVTT
+7 LRYNLITILVYIVGIVLIVQLFNLQIVNGKEYRETSNTRLSRETVIKAARGSIKDRTGNLLVTT
-22 VVKIFDTYVECR
+22 KMGFNIELYKTKINTTTLNKT
-34 RAILPKIIC
+34 ILNTIKIL
-43 FDEFYRSRKT
+43 ENNN
-53 TDKYAFVM
+53 DKYINNLPISIEPFK
-61 ADFQTNKIIDVY
+61 FTIDDEESQVNW
-73 HSRRKDKLDS
+73 K
-83 YFSRIPQKERDN
+83 KEND
-95 VEYIIIDMWD
+95 
-105 TYRDLAEVLF
+105 
-115 KNAKIAVDSFH
+115 
-126 VIKHLNEA
+126 IKEDA
-134 MINIRLR
+134 TP
-141 IMRKYEKNTKSLY
+141 EQC
-154 SNDMYYYMLK
+154 
-164 KFHYFFVKE
+164 F
-173 FDDIYDGLIE
+173 
-183 IRKMKTKWDKYE
+183 
-195 IRKYLLS
+195 
-202 INSDL
+202 
-207 KYAYELKEK
+207 YELKEK

-327 YLRGKDGIKQ
+327 YLRGKDGVKQ

-506 TEAIT
+506 TEAII

>member
-1 MLNHTN
+1 M
-7 TFTGVAQNLNLSVTT
+7 
-22 VVKIFDTYVECR
+22 K
-34 RAILPKIIC
+34 
-43 FDEFYRSRKT
+43 
-53 TDKYAFVM
+53 
-61 ADFQTNKIIDVY
+61 
-73 HSRRKDKLDS
+73 
-83 YFSRIPQKERDN
+83 KE
-95 VEYIIIDMWD
+95 
-105 TYRDLAEVLF
+105 
-115 KNAKIAVDSFH
+115 
-126 VIKHLNEA
+126 
-134 MINIRLR
+134 
-141 IMRKYEKNTKSLY
+141 
-154 SNDMYYYMLK
+154 
-164 KFHYFFVKE
+164 
-173 FDDIYDGLIE
+173 
-183 IRKMKTKWDKYE
+183 
-195 IRKYLLS
+195 
-202 INSDL
+202 
-207 KYAYELKEK
+207 
-216 YKIEQDNILEAYKIM
+216 YKIEQEDISEAYKIM
-231 VVRYEISRNG
+231 VVRYEIARNG

-252 DVSRESAVKL
+252 DVSRASAVKL
-262 GEQSIYFPGISATN
+262 GEQSIYFPGISATT
-276 EPMVSYPS
+276 EPLVSYPS

-292 GYVGNITET
+292 GYVGNITQA

-327 YLRGKDGIKQ
+327 YLRGQNGIKQ

-342 DGTITDEYITQE
+342 DGNITDEYITKE

-359 DVILTIDANLQAAT
+359 DVILTIDANLQATT

-384 ASGGFSKRSDAKAG
+384 ASGGFSKTSEAKAG

-462 IAGLETGV
+462 IAGLETGA
-470 ITPTEKINDIG
+470 ITPTEKINDVG

-493 WNSYGMSHGWLNV
+493 WNSYGMTHGWLNV
-506 TEAIT
+506 TDAII

-517 FYEVGYRAT
+517 FYEVGYRVT

-537 GLGEKTNVE
+537 GLGQKTNVE

-551 KGIVATRDKAKE
+551 EGVVATRDKAKE

-598 NGGEPID
+598 NGGKPID
-605 VTIVKSIN
+605 VSIVKSVI
-613 DVNGNQVSKEDITKF
+613 DVNGNQISKEEITKF
-628 VNAKLGLTKEKK
+628 VNAKLGLEKQEKED
-640 ENLNIKKENIDAIL
+640 LNIKKENLEAIL

-668 YSTFANFNIELG
+668 YSTFADFNIELG

-690 QGKINGWFVG
+690 NGKVNGWFVG
-700 FAPYEEPEIA
+700 FAPYDEPEVA

-743 EEDLTAMPSTEIQN
+743 EENLTALPSSEIQN

>member
-1 MLNHTN
+1 MYNDDRNTN
-7 TFTGVAQNLNLSVTT
+7 LRYNLITILVYIVGIVLIVQLFNLQIVNGKEYRETSNTRLSRETVIKAARGSIKDRTGNLLVTT
-22 VVKIFDTYVECR
+22 KMGFNIELYKTKINTTTLNKT
-34 RAILPKIIC
+34 ILNTIKIL
-43 FDEFYRSRKT
+43 ENNN
-53 TDKYAFVM
+53 DKY
-61 ADFQTNKIIDVY
+61 
-73 HSRRKDKLDS
+73 
-83 YFSRIPQKERDN
+83 
-95 VEYIIIDMWD
+95 
-105 TYRDLAEVLF
+105 
-115 KNAKIAVDSFH
+115 
-126 VIKHLNEA
+126 
-134 MINIRLR
+134 INNLPI
-141 IMRKYEKNTKSLY
+141 
-154 SNDMYYYMLK
+154 
-164 KFHYFFVKE
+164 
-173 FDDIYDGLIE
+173 LIE
-183 IRKMKTKWDKYE
+183 PFKFTIDDEESQVNWKKENDIKEDATPE
-195 IRKYLLS
+195 QCF
-202 INSDL
+202 
-207 KYAYELKEK
+207 YELKEK

-680 GKTGSAQTDV
+680 GKTCSAQTDV

>member
-1 MLNHTN
+1 MYNDDRNTN
-7 TFTGVAQNLNLSVTT
+7 LRYNLITILVYIVGIVLIVQLFNLQIVNGKEYRETSNTRLSRETVIKAARGSIKDRTGNLLVTT
-22 VVKIFDTYVECR
+22 KMGFNIELYKTKINTTTLNKT
-34 RAILPKIIC
+34 ILNTIKIL
-43 FDEFYRSRKT
+43 ENNN
-53 TDKYAFVM
+53 DKYINNLPISIEPFK
-61 ADFQTNKIIDVY
+61 FTIDDEESQVNW
-73 HSRRKDKLDS
+73 K
-83 YFSRIPQKERDN
+83 KENDIK
-95 VEYIIIDMWD
+95 EYA
-105 TYRDLAEVLF
+105 TPEQCF
-115 KNAKIAVDSFH
+115 
-126 VIKHLNEA
+126 
-134 MINIRLR
+134 
-141 IMRKYEKNTKSLY
+141 
-154 SNDMYYYMLK
+154 
-164 KFHYFFVKE
+164 
-173 FDDIYDGLIE
+173 
-183 IRKMKTKWDKYE
+183 
-195 IRKYLLS
+195 
-202 INSDL
+202 
-207 KYAYELKEK
+207 YELKEK

>member
-1 MLNHTN
+1 MNNDNRSSNLRYNIITILVYIVGIVLIVQLFNLQIVNGKEYRETSN
-7 TFTGVAQNLNLSVTT
+7 TRLSRET
-22 VVKIFDTYVECR
+22 VVKAARGSIKDRTGNLLVTTKMGFNVDLYKTKIDT
-34 RAILPKIIC
+34 ATLNKTILNTIRILESNK
-43 FDEFYRSRKT
+43 
-53 TDKYAFVM
+53 DKYINNLPIKVNPFKFENQ
-61 ADFQTNKIIDVY
+61 DEET
-73 HSRRKDKLDS
+73 
-83 YFSRIPQKERDN
+83 QKKWKKENDIN
-95 VEYIIIDMWD
+95 ENA
-105 TYRDLAEVLF
+105 TAEECF
-115 KNAKIAVDSFH
+115 
-126 VIKHLNEA
+126 
-134 MINIRLR
+134 
-141 IMRKYEKNTKSLY
+141 Y
-154 SNDMYYYMLK
+154 SLK
-164 KFHYFFVKE
+164 KE
-173 FDDIYDGLIE
+173 
-183 IRKMKTKWDKYE
+183 
-195 IRKYLLS
+195 
-202 INSDL
+202 
-207 KYAYELKEK
+207 
-216 YKIEQDNILEAYKIM
+216 YKIEQGDISEAYKIM
-231 VVRYEISRNG
+231 VVRYEIARNG

-252 DVSRESAVKL
+252 DVSRASAVKL
-262 GEQSIYFPGISATN
+262 GEQSIYFPGISATT
-276 EPMVSYPS
+276 EPLVSYPS

-292 GYVGNITET
+292 GYVGNITQA

-327 YLRGKDGIKQ
+327 YLRGQNGIKQ

-342 DGTITDEYITQE
+342 DGNITDEYITKE

-359 DVILTIDANLQAAT
+359 DVILTIDANLQATT

-384 ASGGFSKRSDAKAG
+384 ASGGFSKTSEAKAG

-421 ELFVNGISQK
+421 ELFINGISQK

-462 IAGLETGV
+462 IAGLETGA
-470 ITPTEKINDIG
+470 ITPTEKINDVG

-493 WNSYGMSHGWLNV
+493 WNSYGMTHGWLNV
-506 TEAIT
+506 TDAII

-517 FYEVGYRAT
+517 FYEVGYRVT

-537 GLGEKTNVE
+537 GLGQKTNVE

-551 KGIVATRDKAKE
+551 EGVVATRDKAKE

-598 NGGEPID
+598 NGGKPID
-605 VTIVKSIN
+605 VTIVKSVI
-613 DVNGNQVSKEDITKF
+613 DVNGNQISKEEITKF
-628 VNAKLGLTKEKK
+628 VNAKLGLEKQEKED
-640 ENLNIKKENIDAIL
+640 LNIKKENLEAVL

-668 YSTFANFNIELG
+668 YSTFADFNIELG

-690 QGKINGWFVG
+690 NGKVNGWFVG
-700 FAPYEEPEIA
+700 FAPYDEPEVA

-743 EEDLTAMPSTEIQN
+743 EENLTALPSSEIQN

>member
-1 MLNHTN
+1 MNNDNRSSNLRYNIITILVYIVGIVLIVQLFNLQIVNGKEYRETSN
-7 TFTGVAQNLNLSVTT
+7 TRLSRET
-22 VVKIFDTYVECR
+22 VVKAARGSIKDRTGNLLVTTKMGFNVDLYKTKIDT
-34 RAILPKIIC
+34 ATLNKTILNTIRILESNK
-43 FDEFYRSRKT
+43 
-53 TDKYAFVM
+53 DKYINNLPIKVNPFEFENQ
-61 ADFQTNKIIDVY
+61 DEET
-73 HSRRKDKLDS
+73 
-83 YFSRIPQKERDN
+83 QKKWKKGNDINEN
-95 VEYIIIDMWD
+95 A
-105 TYRDLAEVLF
+105 TAEECF
-115 KNAKIAVDSFH
+115 
-126 VIKHLNEA
+126 
-134 MINIRLR
+134 
-141 IMRKYEKNTKSLY
+141 Y
-154 SNDMYYYMLK
+154 SLK
-164 KFHYFFVKE
+164 KEYQ
-173 FDDIYDGLIE
+173 
-183 IRKMKTKWDKYE
+183 
-195 IRKYLLS
+195 
-202 INSDL
+202 
-207 KYAYELKEK
+207 
-216 YKIEQDNILEAYKIM
+216 IEQEDISEAYKIM
-231 VVRYEISRNG
+231 VVRYEIARNG

-252 DVSRESAVKL
+252 DVSRASAVKL
-262 GEQSIYFPGISATN
+262 GEQSIYFPGISATT
-276 EPMVSYPS
+276 EPLVSYPS

-292 GYVGNITET
+292 GYVGNITQA

-310 GINDVIGKVGIQ
+310 GINDVIGKVGMQ

-337 LDMSV
+337 LDVSV

-359 DVILTIDANLQAAT
+359 DVILTIDANLQATT

-384 ASGGFSKRSDAKAG
+384 ASGGFSKTSEAKAG

-462 IAGLETGV
+462 IAGLETGA
-470 ITPTEKINDIG
+470 ITPTEKINDVG

-493 WNSYGMSHGWLNV
+493 WNSYGMTHGWLNV
-506 TEAIT
+506 TDAII

-517 FYEVGYRAT
+517 FYEVGYRVT

-537 GLGEKTNVE
+537 GLGQKTNVE

-551 KGIVATRDKAKE
+551 EGVVATRDKAKE

-598 NGGEPID
+598 NGGKPID
-605 VTIVKSIN
+605 VSIVKSVI
-613 DVNGNQVSKEDITKF
+613 DVNGNQISKEEITKF
-628 VNAKLGLTKEKK
+628 VNAKLGLEKQEKED
-640 ENLNIKKENIDAIL
+640 LNIKKENLEAIL

-668 YSTFANFNIELG
+668 YSTFADFNIELG

-690 QGKINGWFVG
+690 NGKVNGWFVG
-700 FAPYEEPEIA
+700 FAPYDEPEVA

-743 EEDLTAMPSTEIQN
+743 EENLTALPSSEIQN

>member
-1 MLNHTN
+1 MNNDNRRSNLRYNIITILVYIVGIVLIVQLFNLQIVNGKEYRETSN
-7 TFTGVAQNLNLSVTT
+7 TRLSRET
-22 VVKIFDTYVECR
+22 VVKAARGSIKDRTGNLLVTTKMGFNVDLYKTKIDT
-34 RAILPKIIC
+34 ATLNKTILNTIRILESNK
-43 FDEFYRSRKT
+43 
-53 TDKYAFVM
+53 DKYINNLPIKVNPFEFENR
-61 ADFQTNKIIDVY
+61 DEEIQKKWKKENDIDENTTAEECF
-73 HSRRKDKLDS
+73 
-83 YFSRIPQKERDN
+83 YF
-95 VEYIIIDMWD
+95 
-105 TYRDLAEVLF
+105 
-115 KNAKIAVDSFH
+115 
-126 VIKHLNEA
+126 
-134 MINIRLR
+134 
-141 IMRKYEKNTKSLY
+141 
-154 SNDMYYYMLK
+154 LK
-164 KFHYFFVKE
+164 KE
-173 FDDIYDGLIE
+173 
-183 IRKMKTKWDKYE
+183 
-195 IRKYLLS
+195 
-202 INSDL
+202 
-207 KYAYELKEK
+207 
-216 YKIEQDNILEAYKIM
+216 YKIEQEDIEEAYKIM
-231 VVRYEISRNG
+231 IVRYEIARNG

-252 DVSRESAVKL
+252 DVSRASAVKL
-262 GEQSIYFPGISATN
+262 GEQSIYFPGISATT
-276 EPMVSYPS
+276 EPLVSYPS

-292 GYVGNITET
+292 GYVGNITQA

-327 YLRGKDGIKQ
+327 YLRGQNGIKQ

-342 DGTITDEYITQE
+342 DGNITDEYITKE

-359 DVILTIDANLQAAT
+359 DVILTIDANLQAVT

-384 ASGGFSKRSDAKAG
+384 ASGGFSKTSEAKAG

-421 ELFVNGISQK
+421 ELFINGISQK

-462 IAGLETGV
+462 IAGLETGA
-470 ITPTEKINDIG
+470 ITPTEKINDVG

-493 WNSYGMSHGWLNV
+493 WNSYGMTHGWLNV
-506 TEAIT
+506 TDAII

-517 FYEVGYRAT
+517 FYEVGYRVT

-537 GLGEKTNVE
+537 GLGQKTNVE

-551 KGIVATRDKAKE
+551 EGVVATRDKAKE

-598 NGGEPID
+598 NGGKPID
-605 VTIVKSIN
+605 VTIVKSVI
-613 DVNGNQVSKEDITKF
+613 DVNGNQIPKEEITKF
-628 VNAKLGLTKEKK
+628 VNAKLGLEKQEKED
-640 ENLNIKKENIDAIL
+640 LNIKKENLEAVL

-668 YSTFANFNIELG
+668 YSTFADFNIELG

-690 QGKINGWFVG
+690 NGKVNGWFVG
-700 FAPYEEPEIA
+700 FAPYDEPEVA

-743 EEDLTAMPSTEIQN
+743 EENLTALPSSEIQN

>member
-1 MLNHTN
+1 MYNDDRNTN
-7 TFTGVAQNLNLSVTT
+7 LRYNLITILVYIVGIVLIVQLFNLQIVNGKEYRETSNTRLSRETVIKAARGSIKDRTGNLLVTT
-22 VVKIFDTYVECR
+22 KMGFNIELYKTKINTTTLNKT
-34 RAILPKIIC
+34 ILNTIKIL
-43 FDEFYRSRKT
+43 ENNN
-53 TDKYAFVM
+53 DKYINNLPISIEPFK
-61 ADFQTNKIIDVY
+61 FTIDDEESQVNW
-73 HSRRKDKLDS
+73 K
-83 YFSRIPQKERDN
+83 KEND
-95 VEYIIIDMWD
+95 
-105 TYRDLAEVLF
+105 
-115 KNAKIAVDSFH
+115 
-126 VIKHLNEA
+126 IKEDA
-134 MINIRLR
+134 TP
-141 IMRKYEKNTKSLY
+141 EQC
-154 SNDMYYYMLK
+154 
-164 KFHYFFVKE
+164 F
-173 FDDIYDGLIE
+173 
-183 IRKMKTKWDKYE
+183 
-195 IRKYLLS
+195 
-202 INSDL
+202 
-207 KYAYELKEK
+207 YELKEK

-408 EILAMASYPDYEP
+408 EILAMASSPDYEP